1 MPHAGWLETEDGLK
15 LEMELYSRPDEGS
28 RLEGMA
34 VICHPHP
41 MFGGDMRNSVVRTL
55 ASAALEEAYV
65 PLLFNFRGAG
75 RSEGTHTGGLKE
87 TVDVAAAMAYAGKL
101 VGRGGVI
108 LMGYSFGAKI
118 ATLWLNGGGRATAFV
133 GVAVPGK
140 TDYPDYKDVPSLF
153 ISGEMDDVAPLDDG
167 LTRSLMVDGLHV
179 VVEGAD
185 HFFHKSHSEIE
196 EAVRGF
202 IDITCPLGD

>member
-1 MPHAGWLETEDGLK
+1 LPHKGWLQTEDGVK
-15 LEMELYSRPDEGS
+15 LEMELYIEPEEGRRVPGVS
-28 RLEGMA
+28 

-55 ASAALEEAYV
+55 ASASWEEGFV
-65 PLLFNFRGAG
+65 PLLFNFRGTG
-75 RSEGTHTGGLKE
+75 RSEGKHTGGPSE
-87 TVDVAAAMAYAGKL
+87 VADVEAAMAYAKRLAGKGKVL
-101 VGRGGVI
+101 
-108 LMGYSFGAKI
+108 LMGYSYGAKV
-118 ATLWLNGGGRATAFV
+118 ATLWLNGGGRALAFI

-140 TDYPDYKDVPSLF
+140 TDYPDYKDIPSLF

-167 LTRSLMVDGLHV
+167 LTRTLVVNGLHV

-185 HFFHKSHSEIE
+185 HFFIQNLSEIE

-202 IDITCPLGD
+202 IAITCPLEK